1 MAIIMNTPANY
12 SCALIKAIIVDKNT
26 VNAVND
32 MIIINNTPAKYIS
45 AMIKTIL
52 VASHIN
58 CIVARCLINVV
69 YLTACAFIR
78 SR

>member
-45 AMIKTIL
+45 AMIKTIF
-52 VASHIN
+52 S
-58 CIVARCLINVV
+58 CLS
-69 YLTACAFIR
+69 Y
-78 SR
+78 